1 MQTPI
6 QQSRGLAFISQNQKL
21 HVQYDSNFH
30 VYIFLQMWL
39 SLGEKID
46 NFPKCIVTHIY
57 HLLPGKEL
65 VFLVSNSIFIISSSE
80 ICSCFHLNSFYYVGS
95 FFFHTYR
102 RPRHLNHATTTTSSF
117 FAPFWRLWRLSIP

>member
-1 MQTPI
+1 
-6 QQSRGLAFISQNQKL
+6 
-21 HVQYDSNFH
+21 
-30 VYIFLQMWL
+30 MWL

-46 NFPKCIVTHIY
+46 DFPKCIVTHIY

-95 FFFHTYR
+95 FFFYTYR
-102 RPRHLNHATTTTSSF
+102 LHVHSSQF
-117 FAPFWRLWRLSIP
+117 YDQLPNF